1 SPVLGAGLSVALT
14 DNLALRLD
22 YQYTDNLGNADTQY
36 SDHHLVTVGF
46 QWGFNQ
52 SSKPH
57 SLSEPTAIE
66 TVVEKIVEVPVVNE
80 KAYYSHTTT
89 EVLFAHDSAQIS
101 DLYTLDS
108 LVTQL
113 KQSPELSAVLIG
125 HSDSTG
131 NSEYNQRLSLAR
143 AKAVY
148 DHLIL
153 QGIDASRL
161 EIRGKGSIAPIGDNK
176 GELGR
181 ALNRRVD
188 VQLIKIVEI

>member
-1 SPVLGAGLSVALT
+1 MAT
-14 DNLALRLD
+14 I
-22 YQYTDNLGNADTQY
+22 
-36 SDHHLVTVGF
+36 GF

-52 SSKPH
+52 SSKAH
-57 SLSEPTAIE
+57 SLSEPTVIE
-66 TVVEKIVEVPVVNE
+66 TVVEKIVEVQVVSE
-80 KAYYSHTTT
+80 KAYYSHTAT
-89 EVLFAHDSAQIS
+89 EVLFAHDSTQIS

-108 LVTQL
+108 LVAQL

-161 EIRGKGSIAPIGDNK
+161 EMRGEGSAAPIGDNK

-188 VQLIKIVEI
+188 VQLVKIVEI